1 MSGLVDMVDA
11 STVQDLEKMGFSAD
25 QVKIAMVR
33 CGNDVN
39 AAVDMLTSGKV
50 PAAGDPFDL
59 LATAEKPYGD
69 GSSKPFSPA
78 PPDPNKGGFGIPDGA
93 DASVVDGRLAR
104 FKEMGFA
111 VADAERAL
119 AACGNDVDA
128 ALSMLLG
135 GAPGAYGDSPHAVLE
150 EAADPYGTKAPKPF
164 APAPVDKNKGGFR
177 EDAGAPVTAADLD
190 GRLARFEAM
199 GFAVADAE
207 RALATCGNDVDA
219 ALTKL
224 LAARAGSGASPHD
237 VLAETPDPYAS
248 ADRPKKRPEPVP
260 NDPDKG
266 GWQSSLPG
274 GAPPAAVVD
283 ARLSHF
289 LEMGFTVDE
298 AEKALAFCGNDVDAA
313 LSMLLQAKQDA
324 MTVTA

>member
-135 GAPGAYGDSPHAVLE
+135 GAPVAYGDS
-150 EAADPYGTKAPKPF
+150 
-164 APAPVDKNKGGFR
+164 R
-177 EDAGAPVTAADLD
+177 E
-190 GRLARFEAM
+190 
-199 GFAVADAE
+199 
-207 RALATCGNDVDA
+207 
-219 ALTKL
+219 
-224 LAARAGSGASPHD
+224 
-237 VLAETPDPYAS
+237 
-248 ADRPKKRPEPVP
+248 
-260 NDPDKG
+260 
-266 GWQSSLPG
+266 
-274 GAPPAAVVD
+274 
-283 ARLSHF
+283 
-289 LEMGFTVDE
+289 
-298 AEKALAFCGNDVDAA
+298 
-313 LSMLLQAKQDA
+313 
-324 MTVTA
+324 